1 MMRVVVAAAACLL
14 LTTGCALSPSYGAGP
29 APVSIAGD
37 GASLPALK
45 ILAEAYP
52 DRDRVHFVFPDR
64 VTSGEGLESVR
75 AGEADICAVSR
86 QIAPSERSLGLE
98 YEPVSVDCLAVVT
111 NGAARVDS
119 LTTEQLRSI
128 YAGTITNWREVGGS
142 DLPVVVLDRDERE
155 SAKIVLRRFA
165 LGDTRVGDGAVEL
178 CYEEDLASR
187 VECTPGAIGF
197 TSYGLVVSDGLDVD
211 VVEIDGARPSVGA
224 ARTGSYGAHRQLGVV
239 YSDKAG
245 EEVSRFVE
253 WATGPQAAALLE
265 QKGFGAAQAVSL

>member
-1 MMRVVVAAAACLL
+1 MKRVVVALAACLL
-14 LTTGCALSPSYGAGP
+14 LSGCAQSPSHYGSGA
-29 APVSIAGD
+29 APVRIAGD

-52 DRDRVHFVFPDR
+52 ERENVHFVFPDR
-64 VTSGEGLESVR
+64 VSSGEGLESVR

-86 QIAPSERSLGLE
+86 QIVPSERSLGLE
-98 YEPVSVDCLAVVT
+98 YAPFSVDCLAVVT
-111 NGAARVDS
+111 NRAARVDS

-128 YAGTITNWREVGGS
+128 YSGEITNWSEVGGA

-211 VVEIDGARPSVGA
+211 VVKMDGIRPSVRA
-224 ARTGSYGAHRQLGVV
+224 ARTGEYGAHRQLGIV

-245 EEVSRFVE
+245 AEVSRFVE

-265 QKGFGAAQAVSL
+265 QKGFGAAQAASL